1 MKKFLKMFPLTIY
14 LISAFI
20 VLVFIFTYAES
31 NHDNN
36 SFLDKFLSL
45 LALPFL
51 PMLWLHNFLSFKEFK
66 IGFIILFTFILDL
79 LIIYIRKYLSQ
90 KNKNQCLAKKI
101 D

>member
-1 MKKFLKMFPLTIY
+1 
-14 LISAFI
+14 
-20 VLVFIFTYAES
+20 
-31 NHDNN
+31 
-36 SFLDKFLSL
+36 
-45 LALPFL
+45 
-51 PMLWLHNFLSFKEFK
+51 MLWLHNFLSFKEFK